1 MNSDSHGCPLQHKDL
16 VGMKPQ
22 LVTKRN
28 ILLWLEVSIVGN
40 KLSCELTIKFHLL
53 FLPHFSSISKAIYF
67 IGRWYDVDYLTFV
80 SF

>member
-53 FLPHFSSISKAIYF
+53 FPPHFSSISKAIYF
-67 IGRWYDVDYLTFV
+67 VGRWYDVDYLTFV

>member
-40 KLSCELTIKFHLL
+40 TN
-53 FLPHFSSISKAIYF
+53 
-67 IGRWYDVDYLTFV
+67 
-80 SF
+80 